1 MMSQCSISFK
11 PEYNLLADAY
21 LGSTEKFNE
30 KLRKLAE
37 MAKPEDW
44 DFQDDRYR
52 DESKPLPIL
61 YNYLNFTYDRLKEEG
76 KLAISPDGKAMCFN
90 TGLQTDLDNDI
101 YAFFI
106 KNRNPDKQPW
116 YFVKF
121 CQPHDIELAVFSELP
136 DIAEYI
142 DNASDLIFDSKLLP
156 IRVNYEHIIRDNKE
170 RFSAVVDYDEYQLR
184 QSIES
189 AIKRVEER
197 VRRNYKIAIPQYYPV
212 KSANISKIQL
222 LLPLCLKSPH
232 KADLALVVS
241 KEGNAYIAKTV
252 LPLDWAYMNS
262 RRIVRPDADWI
273 LEQLPTMGGKDK
285 GTR

>member
-1 MMSQCSISFK
+1 MPVCPMDFK
-11 PEYNLLADAY
+11 PEYNLLDDAY
-21 LGSTEKFNE
+21 LGSKEKLNE
-30 KLRKLAE
+30 KLRKLAQ
-37 MAKPEDW
+37 MAKSEDW
-44 DFQDDRYR
+44 DFKDERYR
-52 DESKPLPIL
+52 DESKPFPIL

-76 KLAISPDGKAMCFN
+76 KLAFSPDGTAMCFN

-106 KNRNPDKQPW
+106 KNMIPGKQPW
-116 YFVKF
+116 YLVKF
-121 CQPHDIELAVFSELP
+121 CEPHDRELAVFSKLP

-156 IRVNYEHIIRDNKE
+156 IRVNYEHIIRDNRE
-170 RFSAVVDYDEYQLR
+170 RFSSVVDYDEYELR
-184 QSIES
+184 QSVES

-212 KSANISKIQL
+212 KSENISKIQL

-241 KEGNAYIAKTV
+241 REGNAYIAKTV

-273 LEQLPTMGGKDK
+273 LEQFGGGDK
-285 GTR
+285 